1 VFVKEYAVVPTGT
14 VIAEP
19 ISVYVLPSG
28 DDANVRLVTDV
39 GILVTNNV
47 DDDVT
52 LRVRDIYYTIPSSFL
67 P

>member
-1 VFVKEYAVVPTGT
+1 M
-14 VIAEP
+14 AEP
-19 ISVYVLPSG
+19 IFVYVLPSD
-28 DDANVRLVTDV
+28 DDANVRLVTSV
-39 GILVTNNV
+39 GIFVTNNV

>member
-1 VFVKEYAVVPTGT
+1 MGEDGT
-14 VIAEP
+14 V
-19 ISVYVLPSG
+19 
-28 DDANVRLVTDV
+28 ANVEYVPPSVDTLNVKDVALVAMFV
-39 GILVTNNV
+39 ANNV